1 LQREPLTFPDH
12 HHLRPGKPPE
22 SQLDGG
28 EVSESGQGFGKVLE
42 VLDKTP
48 VSSEPG
54 EGALDHPA
62 ARQDDKTLH
71 VVAPLDDLRAQ
82 RRHFC
87 HRTVN
92 LPGVVA
98 AISPDQFEPG
108 EAPADFVE
116 DQAGPVAVLD
126 RGRVGDEPDPQ
137 RPAVDQGMDLS
148 GLYLLAGVVTH
159 LPVITASF
167 SADLTTYEIALRLT
181 GNMERFIWGF
191 DGEKFSEGGP
201 IELKCGK
208 PHGLRADQ
216 RHDDGTPDPD
226 AWAGASWTLKFA
238 HYLAVVYEGRC
249 GQTASLA
256 RQASESTG
264 DVRFV
269 FGVRVWF

>member
-1 LQREPLTFPDH
+1 
-12 HHLRPGKPPE
+12 
-22 SQLDGG
+22 
-28 EVSESGQGFGKVLE
+28 
-42 VLDKTP
+42 
-48 VSSEPG
+48 
-54 EGALDHPA
+54 
-62 ARQDDKTLH
+62 
-71 VVAPLDDLRAQ
+71 
-82 RRHFC
+82 
-87 HRTVN
+87 
-92 LPGVVA
+92 
-98 AISPDQFEPG
+98 
-108 EAPADFVE
+108 
-116 DQAGPVAVLD
+116 
-126 RGRVGDEPDPQ
+126 VGDEPDPQ
-137 RPAVDQGMDLS
+137 RPAVDQGMDFS